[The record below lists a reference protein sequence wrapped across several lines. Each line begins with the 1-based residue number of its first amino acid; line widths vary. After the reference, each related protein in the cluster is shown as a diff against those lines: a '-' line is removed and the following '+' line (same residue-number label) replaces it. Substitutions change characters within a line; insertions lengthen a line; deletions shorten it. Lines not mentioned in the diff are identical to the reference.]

1 MMFSIPFVL
10 AQAAP
15 AAGAGQGAAGL
26 LGSPIIFLVVM
37 AGAMYLMVFRPQ
49 MKRQKE
55 LRTMLSALSKG
66 DEVVT
71 NGGIAGRID
80 EVGETFI
87 TVEIATNVLV
97 KVQKGSV
104 SQVLPK
110 GSLKAV

>member
-1 MMFSIPFVL
+1 MNFPSTFVI

-15 AAGAGQGAAGL
+15 AAGAQAANPLMTFLPLIL
-26 LGSPIIFLVVM
+26 LFVVFYFLM
-37 AGAMYLMVFRPQ
+37 IRPQ

-55 LRTMLSALSKG
+55 HRSMVSALAKG

-71 NGGIAGRID
+71 NGGLAGRVE
-80 EVGETFI
+80 EVGESFI
-87 TVEIATNVLV
+87 TLEIAPNVKI

-110 GSLKAV
+110 GSLKSS

>member
-1 MMFSIPFVL
+1 MSFPISYVI

-15 AAGAGQGAAGL
+15 AAGAPAAGNPLWTFGPLIL
-26 LGSPIIFLVVM
+26 LFGL
-37 AGAMYLMVFRPQ
+37 MYFMMIRPQ

-55 LRTMLSALSKG
+55 HRALISSLSKG

-71 NGGIAGRID
+71 NGGIAGRVD

-97 KVQKGSV
+97 KVQKGAV

-110 GSLKAV
+110 GSLKSV

>member
-1 MMFSIPFVL
+1 MMFSMPFVL

-15 AAGAGQGAAGL
+15 AAAPAA
-26 LGSPIIFLVVM
+26 GSPIFTFLPIIVLFGVF
-37 AGAMYLMVFRPQ
+37 YFLMIRPQ

-55 LRTMLSALSKG
+55 LRTMLSALAKG

-87 TVEIATNVLV
+87 SVEIASNVVV

>member
-1 MMFSIPFVL
+1 MTFFIPFVL

-15 AAGAGQGAAGL
+15 AAAPAQGAAGL
-26 LGSPIIFLVVM
+26 LGSPIILMVVM

-55 LRTMLSALSKG
+55 LRTMLSALARG

-71 NGGIAGRID
+71 NGGIVGRID
-80 EVGETFI
+80 EVGETFLS
-87 TVEIATNVLV
+87 VEIATNVLV
-97 KVQKGSV
+97 KVQKGSI

-110 GSLKAV
+110 GSLKSV

>member
-1 MMFSIPFVL
+1 MTFSIPFVL

-15 AAGAGQGAAGL
+15 AAAGAQSNPIL
-26 LGSPIIFLVVM
+26 TFLPIIVLFGVFYFLM
-37 AGAMYLMVFRPQ
+37 IRPQ

-55 LRTMLSALSKG
+55 LRTMLSALAKG

-97 KVQKGSV
+97 KVQKGSI

-110 GSLKAV
+110 GSLKSV

>member
-1 MMFSIPFVL
+1 MTFSIPFVL

-15 AAGAGQGAAGL
+15 AAAGASSNPIL
-26 LGSPIIFLVVM
+26 TFLPIIVLFGVFYFLM
-37 AGAMYLMVFRPQ
+37 IRPQ

-55 LRTMLSALSKG
+55 LRTMLSALAKG

-87 TVEIATNVLV
+87 SVEIATNVVV

-110 GSLKAV
+110 GSLKSV

>member
-1 MMFSIPFVL
+1 MTFSIPFVL

-15 AAGAGQGAAGL
+15 AAAPGAGNPIL
-26 LGSPIIFLVVM
+26 TFLPIIVLFGVFYFLM
-37 AGAMYLMVFRPQ
+37 IRPQ

-55 LRTMLSALSKG
+55 LRTMLSALAKG

-87 TVEIATNVLV
+87 SVEIATNVVV

-110 GSLKAV
+110 GSLKSV

>member
-1 MMFSIPFVL
+1 MTFSFPFVL

-15 AAGAGQGAAGL
+15 AAAPAQGNPIL
-26 LGSPIIFLVVM
+26 TFLPIIVLFGVFYFLM
-37 AGAMYLMVFRPQ
+37 IRPQ

-55 LRTMLSALSKG
+55 LRTMLSALAKG

-80 EVGETFI
+80 EVGDAFI
-87 TVEIATNVLV
+87 TVEIAANVLV

-110 GSLKAV
+110 GSLKSV

>member
-15 AAGAGQGAAGL
+15 AAAASPGNPIL
-26 LGSPIIFLVVM
+26 TFLPIIVLFGVFYFLM
-37 AGAMYLMVFRPQ
+37 IRPQ

-55 LRTMLSALSKG
+55 LRTMLSALAKG

-71 NGGIAGRID
+71 SGGIAGRID

-87 TVEIATNVLV
+87 SVEIATNVVV

-110 GSLKAV
+110 GSLKSV

>member
-1 MMFSIPFVL
+1 MTFSIPFVL

-15 AAGAGQGAAGL
+15 GAAAPASNPIL
-26 LGSPIIFLVVM
+26 TFLPIIVLFGVFYFLM
-37 AGAMYLMVFRPQ
+37 IRPQ

-55 LRTMLSALSKG
+55 LRTMLSALAKG

-80 EVGETFI
+80 DVGETFLS
-87 TVEIATNVLV
+87 VEIANNVVV

-110 GSLKAV
+110 GSLKSV

>member
-15 AAGAGQGAAGL
+15 AAAASPGNPIL
-26 LGSPIIFLVVM
+26 TFLPIIVLFGVFYFLM
-37 AGAMYLMVFRPQ
+37 IRPQ

-55 LRTMLSALSKG
+55 LRTMLSALAKG

-87 TVEIATNVLV
+87 SVEIATNVVV

-110 GSLKAV
+110 GSLKSV